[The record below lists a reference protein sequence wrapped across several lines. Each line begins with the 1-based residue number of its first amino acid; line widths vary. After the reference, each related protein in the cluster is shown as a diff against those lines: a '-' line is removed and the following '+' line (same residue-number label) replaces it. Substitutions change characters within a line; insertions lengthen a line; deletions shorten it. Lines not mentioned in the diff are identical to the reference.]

1 MADRNPRHGLGR
13 HSGRCALGVTACA
26 VLAGVVAAAG
36 PVPAPEPPP
45 RTLTVPEAVRWALEN
60 NPELAAARLQHGIAA
75 AEVVIAETYP
85 FNPVSENRIQIAA
98 GPESAGVTNNLPL
111 EHLLLFEV
119 EVRGQRRIRRGGA
132 LAALARTDW
141 EIAAQEQALA
151 VRVLRAASAMIY
163 RGEKLRLVEETLRLD
178 ERLVEDVRRLARAEQ
193 LGGADIVVAQSEV
206 DDVRNQIGAAR
217 AALTTAQHDLRRTLG
232 VVHGGFD
239 LQGSLEV
246 PPAAPEP
253 SQLLHEAQE
262 RRADLHARRLAVQE
276 AESRLQLAVA
286 NRFGNPTTGLA
297 FTYDNSRVAES
308 GVQINFPLPTC
319 NTHRG
324 EIQRGQAERDRAVLD
339 LRATEVQI
347 SQDVLAAL
355 ARLRA
360 TQSWAETYRTQTL
373 PNLQR
378 YLDAVVRLYQSGDPK
393 VDVLRVIDV
402 QRKLLRA
409 RDSYLDALFEVHQA
423 LADLAAAVGE
433 PAVTAGPCSPPPPP
447 VAAEVLPE
455 PTPAGKPTP

>member
-1 MADRNPRHGLGR
+1 L
-13 HSGRCALGVTACA
+13 S
-26 VLAGVVAAAG
+26 AAAPA
-36 PVPAPEPPP
+36 PVPEPPP
-45 RTLTVPEAVRWALEN
+45 RTLSVSEAIRWALEN
-60 NPELAAARLQHGIAA
+60 NPELAAVRLQHGMAA
-75 AEVVIAETYP
+75 ADVVIADTYP

-98 GPESAGVTNNLPL
+98 GPESAGVTNSLPL
-111 EHLLLFEV
+111 EHLLLLEV
-119 EVRGQRRIRRGGA
+119 EVRGQRRIRRSGA
-132 LAALARTDW
+132 AASLARTDW
-141 EIAAQEQALA
+141 EIAAQEQLLA
-151 VRVLRAASAMIY
+151 VRVLRACSTLIY

-206 DDVRNQIGAAR
+206 DDVRNQIGSAR
-217 AALTTAQHDLRRTLG
+217 TTLTAAQHDLRRALG
-232 VVHGGFD
+232 VVQGGFD
-239 LQGSLEV
+239 LQGTLEV
-246 PPAAPEP
+246 SPPSPDPAQAV
-253 SQLLHEAQE
+253 QEAQQ
-262 RRADLHARRLAVQE
+262 RRADLNARRAAVQE

-308 GVQINFPLPTC
+308 GVQINFPLPVL

-324 EIQRGQAERDRAVLD
+324 EILRAQAERDRAALD

-347 SQDVLAAL
+347 SQDVQAAL

-360 TQSWAETYRTQTL
+360 AQSWAETYRTQTL

-378 YLDAVVRLYQSGDPK
+378 YLDAVVRLYQSGDLK

-409 RDSYLDALFEVHQA
+409 RDSYLDAQYEVHQA

-433 PAVTAGPCSPPPPP
+433 PAVTAGPCAPVPPAP
-447 VAAEVLPE
+447 EVLPD
-455 PTPAGKPTP
+455 PTPLGKPTP